1 MQRDGTEALACLNPA
16 PDQTTIIPMGSA
28 KKRPRG
34 RPRKTE
40 SKLSTWMDAQSL
52 TRDVVAARLKIQRT
66 YLDKLCRAE
75 SRPSLE
81 LAFEIEKLTRGAVL
95 ASDWLAVPAHKRD

>member
-1 MQRDGTEALACLNPA
+1 
-16 PDQTTIIPMGSA
+16 MGAA

-34 RPRKTE
+34 RPRKKE
-40 SKLSTWMDAQSL
+40 SKLSLWMDSKSL
-52 TRDVVAARLKIQRT
+52 AREDIARRLRIQRT

-81 LAFEIEKLTRGAVL
+81 LAFEIEKLTHGAVP
-95 ASDWLAVPAHKRD
+95 ASDWLTVPAHTRS

>member
-1 MQRDGTEALACLNPA
+1 
-16 PDQTTIIPMGSA
+16 MGSA

-34 RPRKTE
+34 RPRKKE
-40 SKLSTWMDAQSL
+40 SKLSTWMDSQGL
-52 TRDVVAARLKIQRT
+52 TRDAVATRLKIQRT

-81 LAFEIEKLTRGAVL
+81 LAFEIEKLTRGAVP
-95 ASDWLAVPAHKRD
+95 ASDWLAVPAHKGD

>member
-1 MQRDGTEALACLNPA
+1 MQRDGTEALACLNSA
-16 PDQTTIIPMGSA
+16 HDQTTIIPMGSA

-40 SKLSTWMDAQSL
+40 SKLSTWMDSQSL

-81 LAFEIEKLTRGAVL
+81 LAFEIEKLTLGSVL

>member
-1 MQRDGTEALACLNPA
+1 
-16 PDQTTIIPMGSA
+16 MGAA

-34 RPRKTE
+34 RPRKKE
-40 SKLSTWMDAQSL
+40 SKFSAWMDSQGL
-52 TRDVVAARLKIQRT
+52 TRDVVAACLKIQRT

-81 LAFEIEKLTRGAVL
+81 LAFEIEKLTRGSVP
-95 ASDWLAVPAHKRD
+95 ASDWLAVPAHKGD

>member
-1 MQRDGTEALACLNPA
+1 
-16 PDQTTIIPMGSA
+16 
-28 KKRPRG
+28 
-34 RPRKTE
+34 
-40 SKLSTWMDAQSL
+40 MDAQGL
-52 TRDVVAARLKIQRT
+52 TRDLVAARLKIQRT

-81 LAFEIEKLTRGAVL
+81 LAFEIEKLTRGLVQ

>member
-1 MQRDGTEALACLNPA
+1 MGA
-16 PDQTTIIPMGSA
+16 P

-34 RPRKTE
+34 RPRKKA
-40 SKLSTWMDAQSL
+40 SRFSSWIDAQGL
-52 TRDVVAARLKIQRT
+52 TRYVVAARLGIQRT
-66 YLDKLCRAE
+66 YLHKLCRAE

-81 LAFEIEKLTRGAVL
+81 LAFEIEKLTRGSVL

>member
-1 MQRDGTEALACLNPA
+1 
-16 PDQTTIIPMGSA
+16 MGSA

-34 RPRKTE
+34 RPRKKE
-40 SKLSTWMDAQSL
+40 SKLSTWMDSQGL
-52 TRDVVAARLKIQRT
+52 TRDAVAERLDIQRT

-81 LAFEIEKLTRGAVL
+81 LAFDIEKLTRGSVP
-95 ASDWLAVPAHKRD
+95 ASDWLAVPAHKGDRR

>member
-1 MQRDGTEALACLNPA
+1 MELHQR
-16 PDQTTIIPMGSA
+16 QRMSIIIPMGAA

-34 RPRKTE
+34 RPRKKE
-40 SKLSTWMDAQSL
+40 SKLSRWMDSQSL
-52 TRDVVAARLKIQRT
+52 TRDDVAARLDIQRT

-81 LAFEIEKLTRGAVL
+81 LAFEIEKLTRGAVP
-95 ASDWLAVPAHKRD
+95 ASDWLTVPAHTGK

>member
-1 MQRDGTEALACLNPA
+1 MGA
-16 PDQTTIIPMGSA
+16 P

-34 RPRKTE
+34 RPRKKE
-40 SKLSTWMDAQSL
+40 SKFSTWMDSQRL
-52 TRDVVAARLKIQRT
+52 TRDAVAARLGIQRT

-81 LAFEIEKLTRGAVL
+81 LAFEIEKLTRGSVP
-95 ASDWLAVPAHKRD
+95 ASDWLSVPAHTGD